1 MYYFFHLEKIFQAL
15 FEKPCPTP
23 NQIGYFSKKLDS
35 NPNPKPTEPITIK
48 SQPDLNQTCDEKKL
62 TPTRPEPDQQRK
74 EN

>member
-48 SQPDLNQTCDEKKL
+48 VN
-62 TPTRPEPDQQRK
+62 PT
-74 EN
+74 